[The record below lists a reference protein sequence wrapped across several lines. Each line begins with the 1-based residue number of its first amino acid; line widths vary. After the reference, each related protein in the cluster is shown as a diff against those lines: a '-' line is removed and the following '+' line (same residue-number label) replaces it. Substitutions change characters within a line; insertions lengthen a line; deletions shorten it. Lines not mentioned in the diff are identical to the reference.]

1 MNAILEA
8 MEKRRSVR
16 KYKPDM
22 VPQDA
27 ISSVISAGLYAASG
41 MNRQDTII
49 IAVTNKEVRDR
60 LSAANAEIM
69 GTKSDPFYGAP
80 VVLVVLASKTSPTRV
95 YDGSLTLGNMML
107 AAHSLGLAT
116 CWIHRA
122 KQVFEQPAWKEWLKA
137 LGLEDQYEGIG
148 HLALGY
154 AEGDLPAARP
164 RKEGRVIRCAE

>member
-22 VPQDA
+22 VPQDV

-49 IAVTNKEVRDR
+49 ISVTNKEVRDR

-80 VVLVVLASKTSPTRV
+80 VVLVVLASKASPTRV
-95 YDGSLTLGNMML
+95 YSAHCTSSGSGF
-107 AAHSLGLAT
+107 S
-116 CWIHRA
+116 
-122 KQVFEQPAWKEWLKA
+122 V
-137 LGLEDQYEGIG
+137 
-148 HLALGY
+148 
-154 AEGDLPAARP
+154 
-164 RKEGRVIRCAE
+164 

>member
-80 VVLVVLASKTSPTRV
+80 VVLVVLASTHQGVRRQS
-95 YDGSLTLGNMML
+95 D
-107 AAHSLGLAT
+107 
-116 CWIHRA
+116 
-122 KQVFEQPAWKEWLKA
+122 
-137 LGLEDQYEGIG
+137 
-148 HLALGY
+148 
-154 AEGDLPAARP
+154 P
-164 RKEGRVIRCAE
+164 RQHDAGRLHAGPRQLLDPQGQRRI